1 MVTEEFNEVIQS
13 NEVVR
18 RIFQEETA
26 AADLFILYALVYV
39 CIVR

>member
-26 AADLFILYALVYV
+26 AADLFILFVLLGKF
-39 CIVR
+39 